1 MTVRHP
7 SGVHSSGDCAAWGA
21 DGLFRTRDNVAR
33 DPDQLVI
40 IAAAG
45 VLHDLGNLI
54 QIASSAI
61 NIIGRNSHMPAIH
74 AAPMIE
80 RARLC
85 LEHAGALVRQNI
97 ELLRN
102 RTISDENRSIATCL
116 ADVATMIE
124 ALGEPDFRVEFQVEP
139 NLPEA
144 RCDAVGMCRALLN
157 LVLNARDAMDGRGL
171 VRIEARTI
179 WNGPVAVGV
188 ELCVADKGV
197 GMSAAMIERAC
208 DPFFTTKVEGR
219 GGIGLP
225 MVERFARDAGGEIA
239 IESQPGIGTTV
250 TLRLPATPR
259 AAGADG
265 PIDVKPPTEEAGR

>member
-1 MTVRHP
+1 MNVVAE
-7 SGVHSSGDCAAWGA
+7 SGKGRVFWA
-21 DGLFRTRDNVAR
+21 RDNVAR
-33 DPDQLVI
+33 EPDELVI

-61 NIIGRNSHMPAIH
+61 NIIGRNQQMPAIH
-74 AAPMIE
+74 AGPMID
-80 RARLC
+80 RAKLC

-97 ELLRN
+97 EHLRN
-102 RTISDENRSIATCL
+102 RTITAENRSIATCL

-124 ALGEPDFRVEFQVEP
+124 ALGEPDFGLEIQIEP

-144 RCDAVGMCRALLN
+144 QCDMVGMCRAVLN
-157 LVLNARDAMDGRGL
+157 LVLNARDAMGGRGV
-171 VRIEARTI
+171 VRIDARTI
-179 WNGPVAVGV
+179 WHEATAVGV
-188 ELCVADKGV
+188 ELCIADEGV
-197 GMSAAMIERAC
+197 GMSAAMIARAC
-208 DPFFTTKVEGR
+208 DPFFTTKTEGR

-225 MVERFARDAGGEIA
+225 MVQRFVWDAGGEIA

-259 AAGADG
+259 TTGADG
-265 PIDVKPPTEEAGR
+265 PVDVKPPAEEAGR

>member
-1 MTVRHP
+1 MDVVAA
-7 SGVHSSGDCAAWGA
+7 SGKGSVFW
-21 DGLFRTRDNVAR
+21 AR
-33 DPDQLVI
+33 DDLAGDPDEPVI

-61 NIIGRNSHMPAIH
+61 NIIGRNQQMPAIH
-74 AAPMIE
+74 TGPIID

-97 ELLRN
+97 ELLCN
-102 RTISDENRSIATCL
+102 RTITDENSSIATCVT
-116 ADVATMIE
+116 DVATMIE

-139 NLPEA
+139 NLREA
-144 RCDAVGMCRALLN
+144 QCDAVGMCRALLN
-157 LVLNARDAMDGRGL
+157 LVLNARDAMDGCGL

-179 WNGPVAVGV
+179 WNGPIAVGV
-188 ELCVADKGV
+188 ELCVADNGV

-219 GGIGLP
+219 SGIGLP
-225 MVERFARDAGGEIA
+225 MVERFARNAGGEIA

-250 TLRLPATPR
+250 MLRLPATLR
-259 AAGADG
+259 TTGAGG

>member
-1 MTVRHP
+1 MKVLHA
-7 SGVHSSGDCAAWGA
+7 SGVHSSGDFAAWGEGGVFPA
-21 DGLFRTRDNVAR
+21 RDNVAR
-33 DPDQLVI
+33 DPDDLFIV
-40 IAAAG
+40 AAAG

-74 AAPMIE
+74 ARPMID
-80 RARLC
+80 RAKLC

-102 RTISDENRSIATCL
+102 RAITEENSSIVTCL

-144 RCDAVGMCRALLN
+144 QYDAVGMCRALLN
-157 LVLNARDAMDGRGL
+157 LVLNARDAMDGRGV

-179 WNGPVAVGV
+179 WYESIAVGI
-188 ELCVADKGV
+188 ELRVVDRGI
-197 GMSAAMIERAC
+197 GMSAAMIAQAC
-208 DPFFTTKVEGR
+208 EPFFTTKTGGR

-225 MVERFARDAGGEIA
+225 MVQRFVRNAGGEIA
-239 IESQPGIGTTV
+239 IESEPGIGTTV
-250 TLRLPATPR
+250 TLRLPATVR
-259 AAGADG
+259 ATGADG
-265 PIDVKPPTEEAGR
+265 PIDVEPPEEAGR